1 MFEKPKDK
9 SKDRKAFLIE
19 QDDLF
24 AELEEKRGS
33 SLFLGKYTFREAGRV
48 MQKRSFVKEAK
59 KRNLWPIK
67 VLVDSTAFPPLQR
80 LLLFNRSPSPESLVV
95 DLKIREG
102 RYIPQCEL
110 PFEFSFESY
119 SFLVLEWLTLQN
131 PLLRFSKEFT
141 PLPGQKYPGLGLG
154 KKFFDLF
161 EYLARFNH
169 NDGILAFPAYFHNAI
184 LFLRDFY
191 FLNPVKRGEI
201 QAIRDAFP
209 DISFKQLAWI
219 VNLGCLYDKNGKM
232 YEWKSE
238 EMVSPVKKE
247 LKSFLES
254 KLYWEKVDESQA
266 GLRYSLD
273 WDKFRS
279 KVKEK
284 NLFIET

>member
-1 MFEKPKDK
+1 MFDKPKDS
-9 SKDRKAFLIE
+9 SKDRKTFLIE

-24 AELEEKRGS
+24 ADLEEKRGS

-48 MQKRSFVKEAK
+48 MHKRSFVKEAQ
-59 KRNLWPIK
+59 KRSLWPIK
-67 VLVDSTAFPPLQR
+67 VVVDSTEFPPLQR
-80 LLLFNRSPSPESLVV
+80 LQFFHNIPAPENLVV

-102 RYIPQCEL
+102 RYLPHCEL
-110 PFEFSFESY
+110 PFEFSYGEY
-119 SFLVLEWLTLQN
+119 TFLVLEWLTLQN
-131 PLLRFSKEFT
+131 PLLEFSKDYT

-154 KKFFDLF
+154 RKFFDLF
-161 EYLARFNH
+161 EYLARLNN

-219 VNLGCLYDKNGKM
+219 VNLGCLYDENGKM
-232 YEWKSE
+232 YEWKSG
-238 EMVSPVKKE
+238 EMVSPVRRE
-247 LKSFLES
+247 LRSFLES
-254 KLYWEKVDESQA
+254 KLYWDKVEDSQT
-266 GLRYSLD
+266 GLRYSVD
-273 WDKFRS
+273 WDKFRR
-279 KVKEK
+279 KVREK